1 MASKSKMETLYQ
13 SGRSVFTIDDLRVL
27 WQEDSPD
34 NLKSKAAY
42 YVGKGKLIRLRRGV
56 YTLDSYNELELAN
69 KLIVPSYLSLET
81 ALLKH
86 GIIFQP
92 APGITSVARYDKKI
106 TVTGRV
112 FRFYK
117 ISPDILLN
125 PKGLQREG
133 EMLIAGPERAI
144 GDWFHLG
151 RPAEFVNLSGIDE
164 HKLIET
170 AAIYADDRVEH
181 QILNLIKRIKS

>member
-1 MASKSKMETLYQ
+1 MVIKSKMEQLYQ

-42 YVGKGKLIRLRRGV
+42 YVERGKLKRLRRGV
-56 YTLDSYNELELAN
+56 YALDPYNEFELAN

-92 APGITSVARYDKKI
+92 ASAITSIASYDKKI
-106 TVTGRV
+106 IVEKRS
-112 FRFYK
+112 FHFYK
-117 ISPDILLN
+117 MATDILSN

-133 EMLIAGPERAI
+133 EVLIAGPERAI
-144 GDWFHLG
+144 CDSLYLKG
-151 RPAEFVNLSGIDE
+151 PAEFANLGGIDE
-164 HKLIET
+164 HKLRDV
-170 AAIYADDRVEH
+170 ASIYADDRVKDL
-181 QILNLIKRIKS
+181 IVNLIKQIKS